1 VFLIVGILICVVG
14 TGLSSLQFRAILNL
28 VIAPVLPVAA
38 LGLETLTEGM
48 NSIKAMDGIYQW
60 VDDFWQEALKDPN
73 NSHWENYSRMLQ
85 DAIYV
90 NRTASLDIPDWF
102 YRHYR
107 PSDEEAA
114 VYSAATLADEYRR
127 VLYQE
132 SKK

>member
-1 VFLIVGILICVVG
+1 
-14 TGLSSLQFRAILNL
+14 
-28 VIAPVLPVAA
+28 VLPVAA